1 MRQTRKGARRGGAK
15 KLNVILDLDETV
27 VHFLKEAKWAEVPD
41 ADKPKYQTH
50 GTKNVF
56 VLRPHLREFMNEL
69 FANYNVSIWT
79 WSDADYA
86 NDVANILTDKHP
98 EKFANIWSEAH
109 ANEAAEIHDCSK
121 DLNYIWYTLNA
132 RGFQPCNT
140 ILVDDLPGNVLNS
153 CNVKNTIQVKPF
165 ALFGEKKNRS
175 GPYEP
180 LYNDKTLLSVLKV
193 LRKVADAGDF
203 CATGD
208 LPFPFPDHTKTN
220 KPITDGSNSNKG
232 GCGSCGRLT
241 RRRSR
246 RRRNQS
252 S

>member
-1 MRQTRKGARRGGAK
+1 MRQTRKNSRSRGGAK

-56 VLRPHLREFMNEL
+56 VLRPHLREFMDEL
-69 FANYNVSIWT
+69 FANYNVCIWT

-86 NDVANILTDKHP
+86 QDVANILSDKQP
-98 EKFANIWSEAH
+98 QKFTHIWSEAH
-109 ANEAAEIHDCSK
+109 ADEATEKHGCNK
-121 DLNYIWYTLNA
+121 DLNYIWYQLKVP
-132 RGFQPCNT
+132 GFQPCNT
-140 ILVDDLPGNVLNS
+140 VLVDDLPSNVRNS

-180 LYNDKTLLSVLKV
+180 LYDDNTLLSVLKV
-193 LRKVADAGDF
+193 LRKVAAASDY
-203 CATGD
+203 CAQGD
-208 LPFPFPDHTKTN
+208 LPFPFPNHTKEN
-220 KPITDGSNSNKG
+220 KPITDGSNSSSG
-232 GCGSCGRLT
+232 GST

-246 RRRNQS
+246 SHNSRSRSRS
-252 S
+252 